1 MKKSILFTAVSAATL
16 LMSHSV
22 FADNIRGTA
31 RADFNNDEI
40 QIPCVEIEGY
50 GNELDGQFFDII
62 MERRGQSFNYELVLA
77 ELEDSTVCEDIA
89 NYAIFVDHDA
99 ENDDDDSDDDDDTA
113 DPVANITLDTEV
125 LDYGEFT
132 VDDGDTS
139 AIAVNIYNSGYA
151 DLEITSSE
159 LIGTNADDF
168 RVVLDTGEST
178 LTPGSKRTIAVV
190 FNPSAVGELTAGLQ
204 LMTNDPDMPETEV
217 MLKGTGI

>member
-50 GNELDGQFFDII
+50 GNELDGHFFDII

-89 NYAIFVDHDA
+89 NYAIFVDNDA
-99 ENDDDDSDDDDDTA
+99 ENDDDDTT

-125 LDYGEFT
+125 LDYGEFA
-132 VDDGDTS
+132 VDGGDTS

-159 LIGTNADDF
+159 LIGTDADDF

-190 FNPSAVGELTAGLQ
+190 FNPSTTGELSAGLQ
-204 LMTNDPDMPETEV
+204 ILTNDPDMSETEV
-217 MLKGTGI
+217 MLQGTGI